1 MRKLRV
7 AVAFAA
13 ASMSLLAPA
22 VAHAQPYP
30 AQVPRLM
37 VDQAAVFRGQSVNV
51 SASNFAPFEYVVVV
65 VAYSPSASTSGSAA
79 PGETAKPDT
88 RQRNDIKVRTSSLGT
103 FSLNLR
109 MTGRGVATIV
119 AFGQTSGISAAVQVR
134 ILEGSGGS
142 DNAAGTAGASGAGGP
157 VGALP
162 GNGPS
167 GGTAALLVGSALTAL
182 AGWAW
187 RTRRP
192 FGDWRVAASL
202 IS

>member
-7 AVAFAA
+7 AAAFAA
-13 ASMSLLAPA
+13 ASMSLLVPA
-22 VAHAQPYP
+22 AAHAQPYP

-51 SASNFAPFEYVVVV
+51 SGSNFAPFEYAVVVL
-65 VAYSPSASTSGSAA
+65 AYSPSASTSGSSA
-79 PGETAKPDT
+79 PGEASKPDT
-88 RQRNDIKVRTSSLGT
+88 RQRNDVKVRTSSLGT
-103 FSLNLR
+103 FALNLR

-134 ILEGSGGS
+134 ILEGGGGS
-142 DNAAGTAGASGAGGP
+142 DSAAAGASGAGAT
-157 VGALP
+157 VGASL

-167 GGTAALLVGSALTAL
+167 GGTAALLVGTALTAL

-192 FGDWRVAASL
+192 AGRGVRMTASV
-202 IS
+202 